1 MVYRTVH
8 KTQTVSPSTNYFTS
22 LCLRSL
28 SYKLVLII
36 LVSFIK
42 HFEDYRQK

>member
-1 MVYRTVH
+1 MVYRAVH
-8 KTQTVSPSTNYFTS
+8 KTRTVRTSTNYFTS

-28 SYKLVLII
+28 SYKLELII
-36 LVSFIK
+36 LVSSIK